1 MAENK
6 CIPQNPLHPPRHFSN
21 GIVANK
27 RGAKNELEVTIT
39 PLQEN
44 ENNAD

>member
-1 MAENK
+1 MYLPK
-6 CIPQNPLHPPRHFSN
+6 SPLPPRHFSN
-21 GIVANK
+21 GLVANK